1 MRHIV
6 IPRFFPPSRFLP
18 DSNYRGP
25 LSCDGSRCLV
35 SRVSDRAP
43 SAHVFHEFLEMSS
56 MPKQET
62 LGAGLARLS
71 KAAERTRLLSETR
84 IEWELYENRLLRLN
98 GAGACVTCLE
108 GLVLITAYDQP
119 EDITLSAGE
128 VFIVP

>member
-1 MRHIV
+1 M
-6 IPRFFPPSRFLP
+6 
-18 DSNYRGP
+18 
-25 LSCDGSRCLV
+25 
-35 SRVSDRAP
+35 
-43 SAHVFHEFLEMSS
+43 EMSS

-128 VFIVP
+128 VFIVPNDGLALIESIGYSRVHIALPRAGIFLSREGVMRMLKGIKISARLA